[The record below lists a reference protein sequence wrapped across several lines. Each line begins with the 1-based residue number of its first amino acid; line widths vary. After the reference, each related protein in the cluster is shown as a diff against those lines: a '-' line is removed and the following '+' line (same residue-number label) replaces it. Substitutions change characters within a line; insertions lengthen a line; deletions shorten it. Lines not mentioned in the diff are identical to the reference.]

1 MTKTV
6 QNYINEFK
14 KHYRYSP
21 TNLGKIERIENYIKT
36 LEKRAYECKL
46 KQTKKVFDKIA
57 YLINTNET
65 CTYRFLIYDLLG
77 FDCDAYV
84 PLISGLTITNMLCDY
99 QDYKLRNEKAIEYIK
114 NKQEL
119 NKMFG
124 TITLSKDSQNELLNI
139 LGGDDNE

>member
-1 MTKTV
+1 MTNEI
-6 QNYINEFK
+6 QDYLNEFK

-21 TNLGKIERIENYIKT
+21 TNLGKIKRIENHIKKMDKNIYD
-36 LEKRAYECKL
+36 LKL

-77 FDCDAYV
+77 FDTDAYV

-99 QDYKLRNEKAIEYIK
+99 QDLKKDKLEVEDK
-114 NKQEL
+114 
-119 NKMFG
+119 
-124 TITLSKDSQNELLNI
+124 
-139 LGGDDNE
+139 